1 MCPEKYVSQSG
12 GFKCHPI
19 IVKVTHKFDIT
30 YTCYGWSLVH
40 TEKGPVVYSPTCT
53 NCKLVSTQKKDKGH
67 VRTTTFWLALSIGE
81 SSDCNTSSHTN
92 AKAVFMIYP
101 PTREWNGGGRPGPK
115 PYTTWDSGNPYFD
128 VKADVTYDS
137 KHDSDKYV
145 YNRTSNPHP
154 NSDFSVPS
162 EQTRYLIVKI
172 DDGELSVHIK
182 RNNDG

>member
-30 YTCYGWSLVH
+30 YTCYGWGLVH
-40 TEKGPVVYSPTCT
+40 
-53 NCKLVSTQKKDKGH
+53 
-67 VRTTTFWLALSIGE
+67 TTFWLALSIEE

-92 AKAVFMIYP
+92 AKAVFMINP
-101 PTREWNGGGRPGPK
+101 PQREWNGGGRPGPK
-115 PYTTWDSGNPYFD
+115 PYTTWDSGSPYFD

-154 NSDFSVPS
+154 DSYFSVPS
-162 EQTRYLIVKI
+162 DQTRYLIVKI

-182 RNNDG
+182 RNKGG